1 MNSLEMIFKDE
12 SVKLVAFVD
21 EIQISRT
28 QAIRTLLIEKDGEE
42 YIALQKWWRASATEP
57 WQEGKGFHLDIMDAE
72 QIAES
77 LRKAVEWLK
86 ESQG

>member
-28 QAIRTLLIEKDGEE
+28 QAIISGQSTGDGEPNNS
-42 YIALQKWWRASATEP
+42 K
-57 WQEGKGFHLDIMDAE
+57 GKNKIICIFRRG
-72 QIAES
+72 
-77 LRKAVEWLK
+77 KNWNVTN
-86 ESQG
+86 